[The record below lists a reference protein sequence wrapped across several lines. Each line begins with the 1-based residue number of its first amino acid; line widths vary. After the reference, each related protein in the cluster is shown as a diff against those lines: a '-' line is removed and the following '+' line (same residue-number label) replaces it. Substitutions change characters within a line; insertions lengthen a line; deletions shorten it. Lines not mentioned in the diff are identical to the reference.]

1 MDYNTTREHLVIR
14 EYGRHV
20 QNLIAH
26 AKTIEDKEERQQV
39 VDGIIQL
46 MGQLNPHLRNVAD
59 FKHKLWDH
67 LFMIGGF
74 DLDVDSPY
82 DKPSPEIAVPKPSPI
97 PYPRKKIRFRHYGKN
112 VEAMVEKARK
122 YSDRDMRQGLTEVVV
137 NFMKMAYHNWSRE
150 EVSDDLI
157 KSDLA
162 TLSEGTLVVDD
173 EMNMEA
179 FVKTPIT
186 NNSKSKSSRG
196 GSRNNRGSNR
206 GRRSNSGGR
215 GRGRR

>member
-26 AKTIEDKEERQQV
+26 AKTIEDKAERQKV
-39 VDGIIQL
+39 VEGIIQL
-46 MGQLNPHLRNVAD
+46 MGQLNPHLRNVVD

-74 DLDVDSPY
+74 DLDVESPY
-82 DKPSPEIAVPKPSPI
+82 DKPTPDIAIPKPAPI
-97 PYPRKKIRFRHYGKN
+97 PYPGKRMRFRHYGRN

-122 YSDRDMRQGLTEVVV
+122 FPDRDMRQGLTEVVV
-137 NFMKMAYHNWSRE
+137 NFMKMAYHNWSQE

-157 KSDLA
+157 KSDLQ

-173 EMNMEA
+173 DMNLEA
-179 FVKTPIT
+179 FVKAPIV
-186 NNSKSKSSRG
+186 NSGTKHKG
-196 GSRNNRGSNR
+196 GRNNNRGSNR
-206 GRRSNSGGR
+206 NKRSGGGGR
-215 GRGRR
+215 GRGSR